1 MPHNSSASLGHLG
14 DEGTRQYVCT
24 CVHNTYIDY
33 SLITTDYK
41 QGILTSHASTT
52 ADYKQGILTS
62 HASTTADYKQGI
74 LTSHASTTADYKQ
87 GILTSCANVT
97 TADYKQGILTC
108 CASTTTDRNKAYWL
122 LVLQPP
128 LTETPQQKV
137 KPEMFLNQLSDMTFS
152 SAWKGNA

>member
-74 LTSHASTTADYKQ
+74 LTS
-87 GILTSCANVT
+87 CANVT

-108 CASTTTDRNKAYWL
+108 CASTTTDRNKAY
-122 LVLQPP
+122 
-128 LTETPQQKV
+128 
-137 KPEMFLNQLSDMTFS
+137 
-152 SAWKGNA
+152 